1 MGSLFLPPRPFNLPA
16 EFADN
21 GSHSRA
27 RRLCRK
33 AFLNNFLL
41 IFTAH
46 FVRLLICITDLIT
59 DLKGKQGK
67 SVIGG
72 EKLCWSVF
80 HAFLQN
86 EETDERI

>member
-1 MGSLFLPPRPFNLPA
+1 MSESIFKQLLV
-16 EFADN
+16 
-21 GSHSRA
+21 
-27 RRLCRK
+27 
-33 AFLNNFLL
+33 NFYRTLY
-41 IFTAH
+41 
-46 FVRLLICITDLIT
+46 VRLLICITDLIT

-72 EKLCWSVF
+72 EKLCRSFF

>member
-1 MGSLFLPPRPFNLPA
+1 MSESIFKQLFV
-16 EFADN
+16 
-21 GSHSRA
+21 
-27 RRLCRK
+27 
-33 AFLNNFLL
+33 NFYRTLY
-41 IFTAH
+41 
-46 FVRLLICITDLIT
+46 VRLLICITDLIT

-72 EKLCWSVF
+72 EMLCWSVF

>member
-1 MGSLFLPPRPFNLPA
+1 MSESIFKQLLV
-16 EFADN
+16 
-21 GSHSRA
+21 
-27 RRLCRK
+27 
-33 AFLNNFLL
+33 NFYRTLY
-41 IFTAH
+41 
-46 FVRLLICITDLIT
+46 VRLLICITDLIT

-80 HAFLQN
+80 HAFLRN